1 MNLESL
7 AGSLRD
13 YLGTT
18 RKHTIKNIVGI
29 FDATGTNPSFGEDAA
44 IIDNGED
51 ALLLAADGIWDRL
64 MRADPEWSGYCS
76 VLVNVHDIAAMGG
89 RALGMV
95 DVFSSNSDEITQ
107 KVLKG
112 MKAGI
117 DKFGVPIVGGH
128 VHPDT
133 PYSALDVAILG
144 IVKKDCVIYSST
156 ARPGDDVVLA
166 IDMDGRVYPSCDLNW
181 DTTFLKDAAVVRQQ
195 VSSMV
200 ELGEKKLLTA
210 GKDVSNPGIIGT
222 LGMLLEVSG
231 AGADVDVDAIPKPG
245 GLAWDH
251 WLKMYPGMGFIVTC
265 RPENTAQVIATYGK
279 HRLDAKRIGRV
290 VAGRRLDIVRGGE
303 RATVFDFTKYEITGL
318 GPARGRHCNSH

>member
-1 MNLESL
+1 MNLERL

-29 FDATGTNPSFGEDAA
+29 FDEKGTNPSFGEDAA
-44 IIDNGED
+44 IIDYGED
-51 ALLLAADGIWDRL
+51 ALLLAADGIWDKL

-89 RALGMV
+89 RPLGMV

-107 KVLKG
+107 RVLKG

-128 VHPDT
+128 LHPDT
-133 PYSALDVAILG
+133 PYAALDVAILG
-144 IVKKDCVIYSST
+144 IAKKDSIIYSST
-156 ARPGDDVVLA
+156 AREGDDVVLA
-166 IDMDGRVYPSCDLNW
+166 IDLDGRVHPSCDLNW
-181 DTTFLKDAAVVRQQ
+181 DTTYLKDAEMVRKQ
-195 VSSMV
+195 VGSMV
-200 ELGEKKLLTA
+200 DLAEKKLLTA

-231 AGADVDVDAIPKPG
+231 VGADVDMSAVPRPE
-245 GLAWDH
+245 GLEWEH

-265 RPENTAQVIATYGK
+265 KPENTKKVLDIYHNHKLNASKIGK
-279 HRLDAKRIGRV
+279 IVAAPRLDLVEGA
-290 VAGRRLDIVRGGE
+290 D
-303 RATVFDFTKYEITGL
+303 RATVFDFTKHVITGL
-318 GPARGRHCNSH
+318 GPARGRCNNH

>member
-1 MNLESL
+1 MNLEGL
-7 AGSLRD
+7 AESLRE

-29 FDATGTNPSFGEDAA
+29 FDENGTNPSFGEDAA
-44 IIDNGED
+44 IIDHGDE
-51 ALLLAADGIWDRL
+51 ALLLAADGIWDKL

-89 RALGMV
+89 RPLGMV
-95 DVFSSNSDEITQ
+95 DVFSSNSSEITQ
-107 KVLKG
+107 KVLNG
-112 MKAGI
+112 MREGI

-144 IVKKDCVIYSST
+144 VVKKDCIIYSST
-156 ARPGDDVVLA
+156 ARPGDDIVLA
-166 IDMDGRVYPSCDLNW
+166 IDLDGRVHPSCDLNW
-181 DTTFLKDAAVVRQQ
+181 DSTYLKDASIVRNQ

-231 AGADVDVDAIPKPG
+231 AGADVDMGAMPKPES
-245 GLAWDH
+245 LEFDH

-265 RPENTAQVIATYGK
+265 RPENTKKVLSVFKNHKLNASKIGK
-279 HRLDAKRIGRV
+279 IVSAP
-290 VAGRRLDIVRGGE
+290 RLDIIEGGE
-303 RATVFDFTKYEITGL
+303 RATVFDFKKHEITGL
-318 GPARGRHCNSH
+318 RPAKGRCNNL

>member
-7 AGSLRD
+7 AESLRD

-29 FDATGTNPSFGEDAA
+29 FDESGTNPSFGEDAA
-44 IIDNGED
+44 IIDHGDE
-51 ALLLAADGIWDRL
+51 ALLLAADGIWDKL

-89 RALGMV
+89 RPLGMV
-95 DVFSSNSDEITQ
+95 DVFSSNSNEITQ
-107 KVLKG
+107 RVLKG
-112 MKAGI
+112 MRDGI

-133 PYSALDVAILG
+133 PYSAVDVAILG
-144 IVKKDCVIYSST
+144 VAKKDSIIYSNT

-166 IDMDGRVYPSCDLNW
+166 IDLDGRVHPSCDLNW
-181 DTTFLKDAAVVRQQ
+181 DSTYLKDAVTVREQ

-200 ELGEKKLLTA
+200 ELGEEKLLTA

-222 LGMLLEVSG
+222 LGMMLEVSG
-231 AGADVDVDAIPKPG
+231 VGADVDMGSMPKPES
-245 GLAWDH
+245 LEFDH

-265 RPENTAQVIATYGK
+265 RPENTEKVLEVYTKHKLNAFKIGK
-279 HRLDAKRIGRV
+279 IVSAP
-290 VAGRRLDIVRGGE
+290 RLDIVEGEE
-303 RATVFDFTKYEITGL
+303 RATVFDFRMHEITGL
-318 GPARGRHCNSH
+318 RPAKGRCNNI

>member
-1 MNLESL
+1 MNLDRL
-7 AGSLRD
+7 AKSLRE

-29 FDATGTNPSFGEDAA
+29 FDEKGANPSFGEDAA
-44 IIDNGED
+44 VIEHGDE
-51 ALLLAADGIWDRL
+51 ALLLAADGIWDKL
-64 MRADPEWSGYCS
+64 MRANPEWSGYCS

-89 RALGMV
+89 RPLGMV
-95 DVFSSNSDEITQ
+95 DVFSSNSDEITR

-112 MKAGI
+112 MKDGI

-133 PYSALDVAILG
+133 PYAALDVAILG
-144 IVKKDCVIYSST
+144 IAKKDCIIYSST

-166 IDMDGRVYPSCDLNW
+166 IDLDGRVHPSCDLNW
-181 DTTFLKDAAVVRQQ
+181 DSTYLKDASIVRWQ
-195 VSSMV
+195 VASMV
-200 ELGEKKLLTA
+200 ELAEKKLLTA

-231 AGADVDVDAIPKPG
+231 VGADVYLYLVPKPDDV
-245 GLAWDH
+245 AMSH

-265 RPENTAQVIATYGK
+265 KPENTDKVIGVYNDHKLNASK
-279 HRLDAKRIGRV
+279 IGIIV
-290 VAGRRLDIVRGGE
+290 PARRLDLVRGTE
-303 RATVFDFTKYEITGL
+303 RATVFDFTKHEITGL
-318 GPARGRHCNSH
+318 GPARGRCNNL